1 MIQTTQLTIGGLGLP
16 EHRHISLG
24 PRHPTAAGL
33 IRIDITS
40 AHSTIRSAH
49 VSTGYAHRA
58 AEKLF
63 EVRDYRSA
71 IMLADRHDWW
81 SAFSG
86 ELLVTLTIEEAMRLT
101 PAIRSIPLRILL
113 AELFRLHSHMGFLSH
128 LADDRLG
135 DKLWDWVDHLRQ
147 ALLAW
152 TGNRVHP
159 MLVRI
164 GGLSADAPEGWLDAL
179 NPLLDDASRLA
190 EALRARL
197 AATQRFSGLATIDRD
212 TCLAYGLS
220 GPVSRAC
227 GLDLDRRRSGY
238 LAYDSLYRATPPR
251 EAGDAEARFG
261 VLLDELDASIEMIRE
276 ARRIADETPGD
287 VAVRLSRRIK
297 VPEGDHAAEVEAPW
311 GIASCFLVSRGGQT
325 PWRVGL
331 RTPSLSNLSA
341 LEQALVGV
349 PLDSLADAIASVGF
363 TASDADK

>member
-16 EHRHISLG
+16 GHHHISLG
-24 PRHPTAAGL
+24 PRHPSAAGL

-86 ELLVTLTIEEAMRLT
+86 ELLVTLTVEEAMRLS
-101 PAIRSIPLRILL
+101 PAVRSVPLRTLL

-128 LADDRLG
+128 LADDRLS
-135 DKLWDWVDHLRQ
+135 DSLWDWIERLRQ

-152 TGNRVHP
+152 SGNRIHP

-179 NPLLDDASRLA
+179 TPLLDDASRLA
-190 EALRARL
+190 QALRTRL
-197 AATQRFSGLATIDRD
+197 AATRRFSGLATIGREM
-212 TCLAYGLS
+212 CLAYGLS
-220 GPVSRAC
+220 GPIGRAC
-227 GLDLDRRRSGY
+227 GLDLDRRASGY
-238 LAYDSLYRATPPR
+238 LAYDSLYRAAALR
-251 EAGDAEARFG
+251 KAGDAEARFE
-261 VLLDELDASIEMIRE
+261 VLLDELDASIEMIQA
-276 ARRIADETPGD
+276 ARRLVDETPGD
-287 VAVRLSRRIK
+287 VAVRLARRLK
-297 VPEGDHAAEVEAPW
+297 VPEGDHTGEVEAPW
-311 GIASCFLVSRGGQT
+311 GIASCLLVSRGGQT
-325 PWRVGL
+325 PWRLGL
-331 RTPSLSNLSA
+331 RTPSLANLSA

-349 PLDSLADAIASVGF
+349 PLDSLADAIASIGY